1 MKKYSIYIL
10 CALFFTVSC
19 TDIEELQDDP
29 NRATSVSPDL
39 LLTNIETKAF
49 NNVSLNSALATRYLA
64 FTDRVN
70 ESQYYNWQQASF
82 GNYDNI
88 KQVHKMIEESKNAE
102 TEVYAILGKFFNS
115 YFITE
120 LTLVFGD
127 VPYSEAVSVEAE
139 NYTPVYDSQE
149 EIFIKVLTDLKS
161 ASNELAAN
169 DELILGDVIYSGN
182 KLQWQKLINSYYLR
196 VLLMLSNKTD
206 VASLN
211 VVGRFKEVVENP
223 SKYPIIS
230 SNEDNAALTYVNI
243 QNNRY
248 PLFNSNDLQ
257 TAYYLEES
265 FVDKLKTLEDP
276 RLFTFAEKMPSAS
289 ALADDDFDAYGGL
302 YGSAV
307 FSDNAA
313 KAVAGNASRIAPRYY
328 NDPINE
334 SSLLIGYAEL
344 QFILA
349 EAVAK
354 GWISGDASAYY
365 TEGIK
370 ASMEFYGITNTDDY
384 LANPNVQLN
393 ATNPIESIATQKHI
407 ALFLNTGW
415 QMFYDQRRT
424 GYPEF
429 NVDGGGTLNEA
440 RIPKRWLYPTSES
453 TNNPQNLE
461 EAINRQFTTGDNI
474 NSQMWILK

>member
-1 MKKYSIYIL
+1 MKKYSLYFL

-19 TDIEELQDDP
+19 TKIEDLQDDP

-49 NNVSLNSALATRYLA
+49 NTVSLNSALASRYLT
-64 FTDRVN
+64 FTDGVN
-70 ESQYYNWQQASF
+70 ENQYYNWQQASF
-82 GNYDNI
+82 ANYDNI

-102 TEVYAILGKFFNS
+102 TEVYAILGKFFNA
-115 YFITE
+115 YFATE

-127 VPYSEAVSVEAE
+127 VPFSEAVSVEKE
-139 NYTPVYDSQE
+139 NYTPAYDSQE
-149 EIFIKVLTDLKS
+149 EIFLKVLTDLRS

-169 DELILGDVIYSGN
+169 DELILGDVIYDGD
-182 KLQWQKLINSYYLR
+182 KTKWRKLINSYYLR
-196 VLLMLSNKTD
+196 VLMLLSNKAN
-206 VASLN
+206 VASLD

-223 SKYPIIS
+223 AKYPIFS
-230 SNEDNAALTYVNI
+230 SNADNGALAYVNI

-248 PLFNSNDLQ
+248 PLFNDNSLQ
-257 TAYYLEES
+257 TAYYMEES

-276 RLFTFAEKMPSAS
+276 RLFVFAEKTPAAS
-289 ALADDDFDAYGGL
+289 ALANNDFTAYDGL
-302 YGSAV
+302 YGSAI

-313 KAVAGNASRIAPRYY
+313 KAVAGNASRIAPRFY

-334 SSLLIGYAEL
+334 PSLLIGYSEL

-349 EAVAK
+349 EAVVRT
-354 GWISGDASAYY
+354 WISGDAATYY
-365 TEGIK
+365 KEGIQ
-370 ASMEFYGITNTDDY
+370 ASMNFYGITDTDDY
-384 LANPNVQLN
+384 LAKSEVQLN
-393 ATNPIESIATQKHI
+393 ASNPIESIATQKHI

-429 NVDGGGTLNEA
+429 NVDGGGTLNEG
-440 RIPKRWLYPTSES
+440 RIPKRWLYPSSEAI
-453 TNNPQNLE
+453 NNAASLE
-461 EAINRQFTTGDNI
+461 EAISKQFSSGDDI